1 MMLSRRAF
9 LAEAA
14 LAASAATTSCVSR
27 PAESDDLPPA
37 YSSADGRWTD
47 LRQQFDLSDDYI
59 HLSALLIASHPRGVR
74 DAIDRYRR
82 ELDRNPATY
91 LPQHNTKLQAEARKA
106 AADYLEGEADEVALT
121 DSTTMGL
128 GLLYAGLHVTAGQ
141 ELLTTS
147 NDYYA
152 THEALRAASKRTGAT
167 VREAA
172 LYEDGERASEAQ
184 LVDRVIH
191 AIAPHTRA
199 VALTWVHSSTG
210 VKLPLAAISE
220 ALEQINRDRDDEDRV
235 LLCVD
240 GVHGFGVEDA
250 RVIDLGVDFFAAG
263 CHKWLFGP
271 RGTGILWGG
280 RRSWRRV
287 QPTVPSFTDDEV
299 WQSWL
304 ENREPESPSSAAR
317 VSPGGFKPFE
327 HQWAIPEAFAL
338 HKRLGKAQIARR
350 THDLARQLKEGLAH
364 MEHVRLITPMEDDLS
379 AGIVCFDIDGMR
391 PHAVVRGLRE
401 RRIVATVT
409 PYATTHARLTPSIIN
424 TEVEIDTALRAIRE
438 LT

>member
-9 LAEAA
+9 LAEAV
-14 LAASAATTSCVSR
+14 LAASAATTSCISR
-27 PAESDDLPPA
+27 PTESDDLPPP
-37 YSSADGRWTD
+37 YTSGDGRWAD
-47 LRQQFDLSDDYI
+47 LRQQFDLSDDDI
-59 HLSALLIASHPRGVR
+59 HLSALLIASHPRDVR

-91 LPQHNTKLQAEARKA
+91 LPQHNTRLQSEARKA
-106 AADYLEGEADEVALT
+106 AAEYLEAEADEIALT

-128 GLLYAGLHVTAGQ
+128 GLLYAGLHVAAGQ

-167 VREAA
+167 VREIP
-172 LYEDGERASEAQ
+172 LYEDGDGVSEAQ
-184 LVDRVIH
+184 LIDRVIQ
-191 AIAPHTRA
+191 AVGAHTRA

-210 VKLPLAAISE
+210 VKLPLPAISE
-220 ALEQINRDRDDEDRV
+220 GLERINRGRDDEDRV

-250 RVIDLGVDFFAAG
+250 GVKDLGADFFAAG

-271 RGTGILWGG
+271 RGTGILWGR

-287 QPTVPSFTDDEV
+287 HPTVPSFTDDEV

-304 ENREPESPSSAAR
+304 QNREPESPSSAAR

-350 THDLARQLKEGLAH
+350 THDLARQLKEGLGR
-364 MEHVRLITPMEDDLS
+364 MGHVRLITPMEDELS

-391 PHAVVRGLRE
+391 PHAVVRALRE

-424 TEVEIDTALRAIRE
+424 TEAEIDTALRAVRE